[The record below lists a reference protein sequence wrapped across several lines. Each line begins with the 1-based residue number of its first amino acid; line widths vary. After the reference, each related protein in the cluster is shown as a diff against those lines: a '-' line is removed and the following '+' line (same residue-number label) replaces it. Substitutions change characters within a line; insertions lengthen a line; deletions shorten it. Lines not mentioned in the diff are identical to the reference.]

1 MMGRRPLRLWVS
13 ALLAASA
20 LTSCGDG
27 GGAASGEP
35 PVVIVPPGEPPVS
48 PPLYAAP
55 EQLALT
61 SDEVRTIVAQAA
73 EEARARSL
81 PAVIAVTDRV
91 GNVLAVFSM
100 TGARETATIRPG
112 RSGNIGLQG
121 AQVPAA
127 AAAIAKALT
136 GAYLSSS
143 GNAFSSRTASMII
156 QQHFPP
162 SPFTAGLE
170 SGPLFG
176 VQLSSLPC
184 SDIMQ
189 RFDAS
194 KPTSLIGP
202 KRSPLGLSA
211 DPGGLPIYKNGV
223 VVGGIGVMADGDY
236 GFDEDVSDVDTDVE
250 ELIAMAGAVG
260 FAAPDAIR
268 ANRIAIDGTTL
279 RYVDG
284 TLAELK
290 SRPAEARP
298 LSALGGSLTAVAGYY
313 DGVSVLAG
321 QAYGSEA
328 SGIRA
333 ARPAEFSH
341 AQAYVLSDGNGANRF
356 PIRAGSDAAEVGA
369 ALSQAEA
376 RAILEEAFAVMARA
390 RGQIRKPLD
399 SRAQMSISLVDTR
412 GVVLGLV
419 RGVDAPLFGI
429 DVSVQKARTAA
440 LFSNRLVAA
449 ELGAAAEPDVRDTV
463 MKLREFLLSSHAF
476 TGNSAFTARA
486 IGNLARPHFPD
497 GEVARGPGPLSV
509 SIDRFSPFATGL
521 QTSLIASDLVT
532 HLGHVAS
539 GGTAPDVAATCTSL
553 PKTGPANRL
562 ANGLQIFPGSVP
574 IYRGTTLV
582 GAIGVSG
589 DGIDQDDMAA
599 FLGVHGAAARVGGG
613 IANAPAAMR
622 SDQIVVAS
630 EGASVRLRYVGC
642 PFAPFLGSADQSPC
656 GGK

>member
-1 MMGRRPLRLWVS
+1 MMARPVRLWAC

-35 PVVIVPPGEPPVS
+35 PVTIVPPGEPPVPS
-48 PPLYAAP
+48 PPLYTPP

-100 TGARETATIRPG
+100 SGARATATIRPG
-112 RSGNIGLQG
+112 KSGNIGLQG
-121 AQVPAA
+121 AEVPAT

-184 SDIMQ
+184 SDIMA
-189 RFDAS
+189 RFEAGS
-194 KPTSLIGP
+194 IGP

-236 GFDEDVSDVDTDVE
+236 GFDDDVSNVDTDDE
-250 ELIAMAGAVG
+250 ELIALAGVTG

-268 ANRIAIDGTTL
+268 ADRIAIDGTTL

-284 TLAELK
+284 KPADLK
-290 SRPAEARP
+290 TRPAEARP
-298 LSALGGSLTAVAGYY
+298 LSALAGALTAVAGYY
-313 DGVSVLAG
+313 DGTAILFG

-333 ARPAEFSH
+333 ATPAEFSPAQAP
-341 AQAYVLSDGNGANRF
+341 AQAYVLSDGTGANRF
-356 PIRAGSDAAEVGA
+356 PIRAGSDAADVGT
-369 ALSQAEA
+369 ALSQVEA

-449 ELGAAAEPDVRDTV
+449 DLAGAAEPEVRDV
-463 MKLREFLLSSHAF
+463 VAKMRDFLLSSHAL
-476 TGNSAFTARA
+476 TGNTAFTARA

-497 GEVARGPGPLSV
+497 GEVTRGPGPLSV
-509 SIDRFSPFATGL
+509 SIDRYSPFATGL
-521 QTSLIASDLVT
+521 QTNLIAGDLVT
-532 HLGHVAS
+532 HLGYLAS
-539 GGTAPDVAATCTSL
+539 GGAAPDVAPTCTSL
-553 PKTGPANRL
+553 PKAGPANRL

-582 GAIGVSG
+582 GAVGVSG

-599 FLGVHGAAARVGGG
+599 FLGVHGAAARVGG
-613 IANAPAAMR
+613 IANAPSAMR

-630 EGASVRLRYVGC
+630 EGAAVRLRYVGC
-642 PFAPFLGSADQSPC
+642 PFAPFLGAADQSPC